1 MTAWRLTF
9 SSFAAFSNSSSIE
22 AVKSTFTRWMG
33 FLIWPELV
41 KNRETSLP
49 RSAIRAML
57 SADAGLFLRD
67 VFFIKFSFF
76 PGRFP

>member
-1 MTAWRLTF
+1 
-9 SSFAAFSNSSSIE
+9 
-22 AVKSTFTRWMG
+22 
-33 FLIWPELV
+33 
-41 KNRETSLP
+41 
-49 RSAIRAML
+49 ML